1 MKTRVIIGDL
11 SDAFANGCTRNSVRE
26 QLGKDRL
33 YRWMWG
39 WICHSSTSPTVIPAL
54 SGTPSSGYVP
64 GNIFPLN
71 KRFWR
76 ASGTSGGFNLDSNQG
91 VFSNPGQNARLSSG
105 EVTHS
110 NSNSRSW
117 SVDWTAPTT
126 GSGDVVFYLAVN
138 LVNGNGGTSGDS
150 WGADSWTLSEAS
162 SSPSPIQVNNL
173 GFNQPGTDRGSVFS
187 HSVLD
192 LDPDPPP

>member
-1 MKTRVIIGDL
+1 MKTRVIIVGTFL
-11 SDAFANGCTRNSVRE
+11 MLLLMAVPETAFANSSGRTGSTDGCGAGS
-26 QLGKDRL
+26 
-33 YRWMWG
+33 
-39 WICHSSTSPTVIPAL
+39 CHSSTSPTVVPAL

-64 GNIFPLN
+64 GTTYSLSISASGGP
-71 KRFWR
+71 
-76 ASGTSGGFNLDSNQG
+76 SGTSGGFNLDSNHG

-110 NSNSRSW
+110 NSNSRAW

-162 SSPSPIQVNNL
+162 SSPSPIQVDNL
-173 GFNQPGTDRGSVFS
+173 GSVS
-187 HSVLD
+187 YTHLRAHET
-192 LDPDPPP
+192 